1 MFSFVSSL
9 WFIRTAKSFL
19 FWIYLWQLK
28 EYHIGRFR
36 DHFRTDKGK
45 KIFTNPL
52 FIIKIIL
59 ILAFFAL
66 PLFVFFAVILIY
78 IFEVF
83 DVLRKKIKMPV
94 LTSKTLLLIFLALL
108 AEILFIF
115 FLKLYFENIITV
127 VFLLLLFDA
136 FSPLIASLIVLFL
149 QPLAYYARN
158 RVIGRAKEKR
168 SQFKNLL
175 VIGITGSFGKT
186 STKEFLA
193 EILSAKFKVLKTK
206 EHQNSEVGI
215 SRCILDDLKEGHEIF
230 IAEMGAYNK
239 GGIKLLCDI
248 VKPKIGMV
256 TGVNQ
261 QHLATFG
268 SMENLLSAEGG
279 GELIDSLPADGMAF
293 FNAKNEHCRNL
304 YQKTGIQKFLYG
316 ENAAFAGGENILGAM
331 AVAKELGMT
340 DEEISRACGKIENR
354 ASIYGS
360 EDEDEGKALIACK
373 FPGIKIRKGISGLNI
388 IDATYSANPDGV
400 LAHLE
405 YLKGLFGKKV
415 IIMPCLIE
423 LGEASAEVHRKI
435 GKKIGEICDLA
446 IIITKDRFKEIKDG
460 STSSPQ
466 GGAEVLFIDNPKE
479 ILGKI
484 KSFVSEDDYLL
495 LESRVPAVL
504 FKELIGS

>member
-28 EYHIGRFR
+28 EYHIGRFL

-158 RVIGRAKEKR
+158 RIIKRAKEKR

-316 ENAAFAGGENILGAM
+316 
-331 AVAKELGMT
+331 
-340 DEEISRACGKIENR
+340 
-354 ASIYGS
+354 
-360 EDEDEGKALIACK
+360 
-373 FPGIKIRKGISGLNI
+373 
-388 IDATYSANPDGV
+388 
-400 LAHLE
+400 
-405 YLKGLFGKKV
+405 
-415 IIMPCLIE
+415 
-423 LGEASAEVHRKI
+423 
-435 GKKIGEICDLA
+435 
-446 IIITKDRFKEIKDG
+446 
-460 STSSPQ
+460 
-466 GGAEVLFIDNPKE
+466 
-479 ILGKI
+479 
-484 KSFVSEDDYLL
+484 
-495 LESRVPAVL
+495 
-504 FKELIGS
+504 

>member
-28 EYHIGRFR
+28 EYHTGRFL

-78 IFEVF
+78 IFEVLRALF

-158 RVIGRAKEKR
+158 RIIKRAKEKR

-193 EILSAKFKVLKTK
+193 EILSAKFKVLKTR

-239 GGIKLLCDI
+239 GGIKLLCGI

-304 YQKTGIQKFLYG
+304 YQKTGIKKFLYG
-316 ENAAFAGGENILGAM
+316 EQALFPGEENILGAM

-340 DEEISRACGKIENR
+340 DEEISRACERIKN
-354 ASIYGS
+354 
-360 EDEDEGKALIACK
+360 K
-373 FPGIKIRKGISGLNI
+373 FPGIKIKKGISGLNI

-479 ILGKI
+479 ILRKI